1 MPAALSLTSPLDI
14 AQVGQS
20 WVDTNRE
27 GFLFAQMPNGFAP
40 YSPDGYGTVT
50 YRIPAFD
57 NSLQKGTGLDNWQPG
72 DALPMS
78 RAVGEETVTITPIGR
93 TTDLI
98 SRAAERPV
106 ANRFADLEN
115 NISPIL
121 LSQAY
126 QGLDLAAVAFLKNA
140 SNFTQETFTGT
151 GALDVFSNDQIP
163 FYNVLQK
170 AIAPLRKYSK
180 SVPGM
185 AVEWWMESHVLD
197 VIIAHWNFQGAGAAV
212 SALALAAGPM
222 VQLRE
227 GLRSML
233 ESTLGVTVKIFDTVS
248 DTVER
253 GLTSAPQEIS
263 FGLCWIGVVDRRAG
277 SWNIMSADVIKPDGA
292 IQIGLA
298 MEPQV
303 DSFII
308 PGSKQETFRALT
320 AFDIFSPRG
329 SEWGFLFPVSE
340 IIT

>member
-27 GFLFAQMPNGFAP
+27 NFLFSQMPNGFAP
-40 YSPDGYGTVT
+40 YAPDGYGTVT

-57 NSLQKGTGLDNWQPG
+57 NSLQKGTGLDNWEPG

-78 RAVGEETVTITPIGR
+78 RGMGEETVTITPIGR

-98 SRAAERPV
+98 SRAADRPI

-140 SNFTQETFTGT
+140 SNFGQLTFTGT
-151 GALDVFSNDQIP
+151 GALDTFANDQIP
-163 FYNVLQK
+163 FYNVLSK
-170 AIAPLRKYSK
+170 AIAPLRKYAK

-197 VIIAHWNFQGAGAAV
+197 VLVSHWNFQGAGATV
-212 SALALAAGPM
+212 SAIALSSGPM
-222 VQLRE
+222 VGLRE
-227 GLRSML
+227 ALLAMFR
-233 ESTLGVTVKIFDTVS
+233 STLGIEVKVFDTVS

-263 FGLCWIGVVDRRAG
+263 YGLCWIGVVDRRVG
-277 SWNIMSADVIKPDGA
+277 RWDLMTADVIKPDGA

-298 MEPQV
+298 QEPEV

-320 AFDIFSPRG
+320 AFEVFSPRG
-329 SEWGFLFPVSE
+329 SDWGFLFPVGE